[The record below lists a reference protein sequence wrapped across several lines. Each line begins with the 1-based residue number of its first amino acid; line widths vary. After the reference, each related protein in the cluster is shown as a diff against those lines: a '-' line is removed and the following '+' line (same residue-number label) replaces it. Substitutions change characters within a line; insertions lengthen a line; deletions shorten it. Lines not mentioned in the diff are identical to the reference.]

1 MQDKTN
7 FIMPETQVLILNKQ
21 QIEQKINRIAYQ
33 ILEDNLGE
41 KDIVLAGIWDRGYKL
56 ALRLQK
62 VLQEISDFKLT
73 LLRVDIE
80 KQNSKLVAKTD
91 LAESEWKN
99 KVIILVDDVL
109 NSGKTLAYGLGVF
122 LNTPHKKIRTVVL
135 VDRSHKI
142 FPIATDFVGLELAT
156 ILKEHVD
163 VVMDVAGE
171 EDRVYLS

>member
-1 MQDKTN
+1 MDESHVLVLDKN
-7 FIMPETQVLILNKQ
+7 
-21 QIEQKINRIAYQ
+21 QIAQKINRIAYQ
-33 ILEDNLGE
+33 ILEDNLDE
-41 KDIVLAGIWDRGYKL
+41 KEIVLAGIWDRGYKL
-56 ALRLQK
+56 AIRLK
-62 VLQEISDFKLT
+62 SVLEQIANFEVT
-73 LLRVDIE
+73 LLRVDLE
-80 KQNSKLVAKTD
+80 KLNNKLNAKTD
-91 LAESEWKN
+91 LNESSWKG

-142 FPIATDFVGLELAT
+142 FPIATDFVGLQLAT

-163 VVMDVAGE
+163 VVLDVEGE

>member
-1 MQDKTN
+1 MA
-7 FIMPETQVLILNKQ
+7 ESQVLILDKK

-33 ILEDNLGE
+33 ILEDNIEE
-41 KDIVLAGIWDRGYKL
+41 KEIILAGIWDRGYKL
-56 ALRLQK
+56 AMRLK
-62 VLQEISDFKLT
+62 SVLESIADFKVI
-73 LLRVDIE
+73 LLRVDLE

-91 LAESEWKN
+91 LQESIWKN

-142 FPIATDFVGLELAT
+142 FPIATDFVGLSLAT

-163 VVMDVAGE
+163 VVLDVDGE

>member
-1 MQDKTN
+1 
-7 FIMPETQVLILNKQ
+7 MPESQVLVLNKQ
-21 QIEQKINRIAYQ
+21 QIAQKINRIAYQ
-33 ILEDNLGE
+33 ILEDNLDE
-41 KDIVLAGIWDRGYKL
+41 KEIVLAGIWDRGYKL
-56 ALRLQK
+56 ALRLK
-62 VLQEISDFKLT
+62 SVLENIADFKVI
-73 LLRVDIE
+73 LLRVDLE
-80 KQNSKLVAKTD
+80 KQNSKLIAKTD
-91 LAESEWKN
+91 LQENDWKN

-163 VVMDVAGE
+163 VVLDVDGE

>member
-1 MQDKTN
+1 MAGSQL
-7 FIMPETQVLILNKQ
+7 LILDKKQ
-21 QIEQKINRIAYQ
+21 IQQKINRIAYQ
-33 ILEDNLGE
+33 ILEDNLTE
-41 KDIVLAGIWDRGYKL
+41 KEIVLAGIWDRGYKL
-56 ALRLQK
+56 ALRLK
-62 VLQEISDFKLT
+62 MVLAKISDLKVTMLKID
-73 LLRVDIE
+73 LER
-80 KQNSKLVAKTD
+80 QSSKLVANTD
-91 LAESEWKN
+91 LDEAHWKN

-142 FPIATDFVGLELAT
+142 FPIATDYVGLELAT
-156 ILKEHVD
+156 VLKEHVD

>member
-1 MQDKTN
+1 MGESQL
-7 FIMPETQVLILNKQ
+7 LILDKDQIQ
-21 QIEQKINRIAYQ
+21 QRINRIAYQ
-33 ILEDNLGE
+33 ILEDNLDE
-41 KDIVLAGIWDRGYKL
+41 QEIVLAGIWDRGYKL
-56 ALRLQK
+56 ALRLQE
-62 VLQEISDFKLT
+62 VLQKISDLKIVMLKIDLDRF
-73 LLRVDIE
+73 
-80 KQNSKLVAKTD
+80 NSKLVANTD
-91 LAESEWKN
+91 LDESHWKN

-135 VDRSHKI
+135 VDRRHKI

-156 ILKEHVD
+156 VLKEHVD

>member
-1 MQDKTN
+1 MGESQL
-7 FIMPETQVLILNKQ
+7 LILDKDQIQ
-21 QIEQKINRIAYQ
+21 QRINRIAYQ
-33 ILEDNLGE
+33 ILEDNLDE
-41 KDIVLAGIWDRGYKL
+41 EEIVLAGIWDRGYKL
-56 ALRLQK
+56 ALRLEQ
-62 VLQEISDFKLT
+62 VLSEISELKIVMLK
-73 LLRVDIE
+73 IE
-80 KQNSKLVAKTD
+80 LDRLNSKLVASTD
-91 LAESEWKN
+91 LDESHWKN

-135 VDRSHKI
+135 VDRRHKI

-156 ILKEHVD
+156 VLKEHVD

>member
-1 MQDKTN
+1 MAESQL
-7 FIMPETQVLILNKQ
+7 LILNKE
-21 QIEQKINRIAYQ
+21 QIQQKINRIAYQ
-33 ILEDNLGE
+33 ILEDNLDE
-41 KDIVLAGIWDRGYKL
+41 QEIVLAGIWDRGYKL
-56 ALRLQK
+56 ALRLK
-62 VLQEISDFKLT
+62 SVLSKISDLKVT
-73 LLRVDIE
+73 MLRIDLDRL
-80 KQNSKLVAKTD
+80 NSKLVADTD
-91 LAESEWKN
+91 LDESQWKN

-142 FPIATDFVGLELAT
+142 FPIATDFVGLQLAT

-163 VVMDVAGE
+163 VVMDVGVE

>member
-1 MQDKTN
+1 MAESQL
-7 FIMPETQVLILNKQ
+7 LILNKE
-21 QIEQKINRIAYQ
+21 QIQQKINRIAYQ
-33 ILEDNLGE
+33 ILEDNLDE
-41 KDIVLAGIWDRGYKL
+41 QEIVLAGIWDRGYKL
-56 ALRLQK
+56 ALRLK
-62 VLQEISDFKLT
+62 SVLSKISDLKIT
-73 LLRVDIE
+73 MLRIDLDRL
-80 KQNSKLVAKTD
+80 NSKLVANTD
-91 LAESEWKN
+91 LDESQWKN

-142 FPIATDFVGLELAT
+142 FPIATDFVGLQLAT

-163 VVMDVAGE
+163 VVMDVEGE